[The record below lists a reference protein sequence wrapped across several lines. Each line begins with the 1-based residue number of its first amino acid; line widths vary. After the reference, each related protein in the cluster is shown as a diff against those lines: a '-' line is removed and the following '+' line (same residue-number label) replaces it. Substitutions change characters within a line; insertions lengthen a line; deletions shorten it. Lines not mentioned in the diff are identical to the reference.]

1 MGCNPQKM
9 QFSVGKGL
17 GGHWRGGRDSEAGM
31 VLPRH
36 RAAGPA
42 YGCSFKSSATFPVGS
57 LAQDEEA
64 PASVGAPQNA
74 PRPCRG
80 GTAPQCSLLPAWF
93 RAAPTPGTI
102 ALGRRVTYQQPFSG
116 SKPRTGPKT
125 SALKCPRPVPTTQL
139 LSRPPPRSQV

>member
-17 GGHWRGGRDSEAGM
+17 EGHWRGGRDSEAGM

-42 YGCSFKSSATFPVGS
+42 CGCSLKSFATFPVGS
-57 LAQDEEA
+57 LAQGEEA
-64 PASVGAPQNA
+64 PASVGAPQNV

-80 GTAPQCSLLPAWF
+80 GTASQWSLLPAWL
-93 RAAPTPGTI
+93 RAAPTLGTT
-102 ALGRRVTYQQPFSG
+102 ALGMRVTYQEPFCG
-116 SKPRTGPKT
+116 SKP
-125 SALKCPRPVPTTQL
+125 
-139 LSRPPPRSQV
+139 